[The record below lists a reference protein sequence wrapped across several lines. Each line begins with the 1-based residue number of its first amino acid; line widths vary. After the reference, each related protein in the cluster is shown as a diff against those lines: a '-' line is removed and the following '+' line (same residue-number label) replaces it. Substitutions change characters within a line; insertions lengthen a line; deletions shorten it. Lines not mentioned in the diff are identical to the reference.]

1 MARAGIYKSEVL
13 RARDKLLATGRN
25 PSIDAVREEL
35 GTGSKSTIHRY
46 LKEIG
51 EEEGPAAGSR
61 VAVSEAIQDLVGRLA
76 ARVNEEAEERVTAAQ
91 ARHAEQLA
99 AHQQAASALK
109 TEAQA
114 TRQQLEQTQRALA
127 DEKSAHAKTSETLR
141 GKTLEGTQLSQQVVD
156 LQERI
161 AAEEGHRQSLEE
173 KHQHARQALEHFRA
187 STKEQ
192 RDQDQRKHEQQ
203 VQYLQ
208 AELRT
213 VNEALATKQQQ
224 AVQTLQENARLLG
237 DLSRAQGDLHQIQEE
252 VRSLRPLKDELGFA
266 QRRTEELGRRLVEQ
280 EAAIHQL
287 NASNDQL
294 QARLNDLTTAK
305 QQLELTLVAA
315 KSSVTAQEQVVA
327 SLLERF
333 SATVPSPDAAA
344 KDPLKGS
351 KNR

>member
-1 MARAGIYKSEVL
+1 M
-13 RARDKLLATGRN
+13 RN
-25 PSIDAVREEL
+25 GL
-35 GTGSKSTIHRY
+35 
-46 LKEIG
+46 
-51 EEEGPAAGSR
+51 SR
-61 VAVSEAIQDLVGRLA
+61 RSLDRLA
-76 ARVNEEAEERVTAAQ
+76 GGCQALRRTSLHEVHRAFGGRVQPGVV
-91 ARHAEQLA
+91 LGFV
-99 AHQQAASALK
+99 QQ
-109 TEAQA
+109 
-114 TRQQLEQTQRALA
+114 
-127 DEKSAHAKTSETLR
+127 DDHTL
-141 GKTLEGTQLSQQVVD
+141 LFAWAVIV
-156 LQERI
+156 
-161 AAEEGHRQSLEE
+161 A
-173 KHQHARQALEHFRA
+173 HARQALEHFRQ

-305 QQLELTLVAA
+305 QQLELALVAA